1 MPAPRSLAF
10 ATCDIRR
17 RTSGDGSIVVEN
29 RTPLPSPLP
38 DVMDRLDHWA
48 AQDGD
53 AVLITEP
60 TTTGRRSLR
69 YGEAAAL
76 SAGLAAR
83 LTADSLHAGDTV
95 CVVAGAGC
103 DHALLKLACL
113 RGGLVH
119 APLSPAL
126 LRSEPGRAKLASML
140 AICRPSLIV
149 TGPGEPPDLPPL
161 TGPLA
166 ARTTSLDRLLAG
178 TQPSDAAPDHRPGAG
193 SGRGCGRD
201 PDETAAIYFTSGS
214 TGNARGVIVTR
225 RMIGA
230 VHGAGAAHW
239 PLLARRRPVMVD
251 WLPWH
256 HVFGGLDNF
265 FKMVW
270 NGGACHVTA
279 APGVETIGDTV
290 RLAAAVAPTLH
301 VDVPLGLRLLL
312 DRLESDDESRDAFF
326 ERLELIFFAG
336 AGLDPET
343 WARLKQ
349 MTGQFADRASP
360 APRLASGYGCTEAGS
375 TVCLGHEEPNRPD
388 EIGVPL
394 PGHALRLVDVD
405 GRTEVRV
412 RGPTVSPGYVGPAG
426 PRPMPLDD
434 EGFLRTGDAV
444 APVIPHRPERGLR
457 FDGRLAE
464 DFKLSSGTWVRVDGL
479 RRALISACAPYI
491 ADVAIAGD
499 ARDSLRALLFP
510 SPKGVRIGERPLAE
524 FCARAL
530 ARHNAEQRGSSSVIV
545 RAMVMPEPP
554 DPGAGELNDKGHLVQ
569 RRCLANR
576 RDDVERLYAEHA
588 DSPIVVARRT

>member
-1 MPAPRSLAF
+1 MPAIPCAWWP
-10 ATCDIRR
+10 APDAI
-17 RTSGDGSIVVEN
+17 
-29 RTPLPSPLP
+29 TPSSSS
-38 DVMDRLDHWA
+38 HA
-48 AQDGD
+48 C
-53 AVLITEP
+53 
-60 TTTGRRSLR
+60 
-69 YGEAAAL
+69 EAAL
-76 SAGLAAR
+76 FTHHSRPHSCAR
-83 LTADSLHAGDTV
+83 SRDA
-95 CVVAGAGC
+95 
-103 DHALLKLACL
+103 
-113 RGGLVH
+113 R
-119 APLSPAL
+119 
-126 LRSEPGRAKLASML
+126 RLASML

-149 TGPGEPPDLPPL
+149 TGSGEPPGLRPL

-166 ARTTSLDRLLAG
+166 TRTTSLDQLLAG
-178 TQPSDAAPDHRPGAG
+178 TQPSESASDRRPGAG
-193 SGRGCGRD
+193 AGHGGGRD

-214 TGNARGVIVTR
+214 TGDARGVIVTR

-279 APGVETIGDTV
+279 APGAETIGDTV

-312 DRLESDDESRDAFF
+312 DRLESDDQSRDAFF

-349 MTGQFADRASP
+349 MTGRFADRARP

-375 TVCLGHEEPNRPD
+375 TVCLAHEEPNRPD

-405 GRTEVRV
+405 GRSEVRV
-412 RGPTVSPGYVGPAG
+412 RGPTVSPWICRPGGPTPDASRRRGLSAHGRRRRAG
-426 PRPMPLDD
+426 HPASTRARPSLRRPARRRLQALQRHMGQGRRIAPGAHQRMCAVHRRCGDCR
-434 EGFLRTGDAV
+434 GRTGLASCASLSRASRV
-444 APVIPHRPERGLR
+444 CASGSGLSP
-457 FDGRLAE
+457 
-464 DFKLSSGTWVRVDGL
+464 SS
-479 RRALISACAPYI
+479 
-491 ADVAIAGD
+491 
-499 ARDSLRALLFP
+499 AR
-510 SPKGVRIGERPLAE
+510 
-524 FCARAL
+524 RAL
-530 ARHNAEQRGSSSVIV
+530 ARHNAERRGSSSAIV

-576 RDDVERLYAEHA
+576 RDDVERLYAEHP